1 MNYKKIFKKYNVNYE
16 ISEDP
21 NIIFSQLCKIPN
33 INHTIIKK
41 YIDTNP
47 KVNIEQNLQSIYNN
61 FKHNTDII
69 NNIKILKYFSNKFTK
84 NDAYKIINEVNNKI
98 NTFSTNKEIY
108 SFLKSFSIYIRK
120 KISNKADSHKKELES
135 LLKKIAQS
143 TDFNKILKYTH
154 SIINDISKTEIEL
167 DHQKVIDIIQSVINN
182 KDIIKDNNIESLLN
196 LINKCKS
203 IINSPNGELESI
215 LLKCDKDLYNYIHFL
230 NNKDDLLTDKEDTIS
245 FMMNL
250 NYEKKNIKDI
260 DNLSLKRGFIQGLTN
275 TKDNKDYLL
284 KFQPNK
290 SLMELVLNT
299 YIKVLDKPNFLI
311 PSQFFINY
319 DNSYFYIIEKFNMD
333 LYKYFSVLENKNKI
347 MRFQDIL
354 YVTSFLM
361 NSIKILHNNN
371 IIHSDLKLENIVVNL
386 NDQTEIS
393 ELKIIDFDVG
403 LFNIIP
409 ESLKPIPDKYLKAF
423 NNKRPRGTRIYMIKD
438 EQMSFKNDIFSLG
451 VILLV
456 ILYKN
461 TKLIISVSKK
471 RAIEE
476 AQENRKLIL
485 NLQSLI
491 KKLNKLRDD
500 IENNNT
506 KFKLLDVISK
516 FIHSTSNL
524 TNFLNKNEIN
534 KFNSFKELI
543 IDCINTKFNINE
555 LKNLKYH
562 NLV

>member
-1 MNYKKIFKKYNVNYE
+1 MNYKKIFNKYNINYE
-16 ISEDP
+16 SSEDP

-41 YIDTNP
+41 YMESNS
-47 KVNIEQNLQSIYNN
+47 KLNLEENLQSVYNN
-61 FKHNTDII
+61 FKQNTDVI

-84 NDAYKIINEVNNKI
+84 NDAYKVINEVNNKI
-98 NTFSTNKEIY
+98 DTFSTNKEIY

-120 KISNKADSHKKELES
+120 KISNNRESYKKKLEY
-135 LLKKIAQS
+135 LLKKIS
-143 TDFNKILKYTH
+143 SSDNFNKIVKYTN
-154 SIINDISKTEIEL
+154 IISNNISKTESEYYVKI
-167 DHQKVIDIIQSVINN
+167 IDIVQNIVNN
-182 KDIIKDNNIESLLN
+182 KNIIKDNNIESLLN

-215 LLKCDKDLYNYIHFL
+215 LLKCDKEMYNYIHFL
-230 NNKDDLLTDKEDTIS
+230 NNKDDLLTDKEDTIN
-245 FMMNL
+245 FMINL
-250 NYEKKNIKDI
+250 DYQKKDIKEI
-260 DNLSLKRGFIQGLTN
+260 DNLSLKRGFIQGITN
-275 TKDNKDYLL
+275 TKEKKDYLL

-299 YIKVLDKPNFLI
+299 YIKVLNKPNFLI

-319 DNSYFYIIEKFNMD
+319 DNSYFYIIEKFHMD
-333 LYKYFSVLENKNKI
+333 FYKYFSVLENKNKI
-347 MRFQDIL
+347 MKFQDIL

-361 NSIKILHNNN
+361 DSIKILHNNN

-386 NDQTEIS
+386 NDQSEIS

-403 LFNIIP
+403 LFNVIP
-409 ESLKPIPDKYLKAF
+409 ESLKPIPDKYLKTF
-423 NNKRPRGTRIYMIKD
+423 NNKRPRGTRIYMID
-438 EQMSFKNDIFSLG
+438 EDYMSFKNDIFSLG

-461 TKLIISVSKK
+461 TKLIISTSKK
-471 RAIEE
+471 IAIED
-476 AQENRKLIL
+476 AQENKKLIL
-485 NLQSLI
+485 TLQNLI

-506 KFKLLDVISK
+506 KFKLLNVIDK
-516 FIHSTSNL
+516 FIHSTNNL
-524 TNFLNKNEIN
+524 SNFLNKNDIS
-534 KFNSFKELI
+534 KFNRFKELI
-543 IDCINTKFNINE
+543 IDCINAKFNINE

>member
-1 MNYKKIFKKYNVNYE
+1 
-16 ISEDP
+16 
-21 NIIFSQLCKIPN
+21 
-33 INHTIIKK
+33 
-41 YIDTNP
+41 
-47 KVNIEQNLQSIYNN
+47 
-61 FKHNTDII
+61 
-69 NNIKILKYFSNKFTK
+69 
-84 NDAYKIINEVNNKI
+84 
-98 NTFSTNKEIY
+98 
-108 SFLKSFSIYIRK
+108 
-120 KISNKADSHKKELES
+120 
-135 LLKKIAQS
+135 
-143 TDFNKILKYTH
+143 
-154 SIINDISKTEIEL
+154 
-167 DHQKVIDIIQSVINN
+167 
-182 KDIIKDNNIESLLN
+182 
-196 LINKCKS
+196 
-203 IINSPNGELESI
+203 
-215 LLKCDKDLYNYIHFL
+215 
-230 NNKDDLLTDKEDTIS
+230 
-245 FMMNL
+245 
-250 NYEKKNIKDI
+250 
-260 DNLSLKRGFIQGLTN
+260 
-275 TKDNKDYLL
+275 
-284 KFQPNK
+284 
-290 SLMELVLNT
+290 
-299 YIKVLDKPNFLI
+299 
-311 PSQFFINY
+311 
-319 DNSYFYIIEKFNMD
+319 MD

-534 KFNSFKELI
+534 KFNSFKDLI